1 MVGLVTAP
9 QRSRVMHPDTDFFAV
24 AGRQRACRSFT
35 DEDVDDAVIAQ
46 LLHTATRAPSSENT
60 QPWRFV
66 VVRNAATRAAIG
78 SLIREIWE
86 AGGRRRTEKRADPTL
101 FRDVDRGLGGGELA
115 AAPVLIV
122 VGGDSGVSHRA
133 HLGSSVFPAVQNLM
147 LGATALG
154 LGSCLTTI
162 TSLRSDEMRALVG
175 FPPEIDP
182 IAVIPI
188 GHAARPLLPP
198 RREPLESKVYGERF
212 GESWPMEPKGAVE
225 PRGPR

>member
-1 MVGLVTAP
+1 MVGLVSE
-9 QRSRVMHPDTDFFAV
+9 QQGRRVMHPDTDFFAV
-24 AGRQRACRSFT
+24 AGRQRACRSYT

-46 LLHTATRAPSSENT
+46 LLHTATRAPSSENV

-78 SLIREIWE
+78 SLMREIWE
-86 AGGRRRTEKRADPTL
+86 AGGRNHTEKRVDRAL

-122 VGGDSGVSHRA
+122 VGGDTDVSHRVQ
-133 HLGSSVFPAVQNLM
+133 LKSSVFPAVQNLL

-188 GHAARPLLPP
+188 GHAARALLPP
-198 RREPLESKVYGERF
+198 RRDPLESKVYGERF
-212 GESWPMEPKGAVE
+212 GEPWPSHDTMDA
-225 PRGPR
+225 R

>member
-1 MVGLVTAP
+1 
-9 QRSRVMHPDTDFFAV
+9 MHPDTDFVAV
-24 AGRQRACRSFT
+24 AVRQRACRSYT

-46 LLHTATRAPSSENT
+46 LLHTATRAPSSENM

-66 VVRNAATRAAIG
+66 VVRNAATRTAIG
-78 SLIREIWE
+78 ALIREIWE
-86 AGGRRRTEKRADPTL
+86 TGGRNRTEKRLDPAL
-101 FRDVDRGLGGGELA
+101 FHDVDRGLGGGELA

-122 VGGDSGVSHRA
+122 VGGDTNVSHRSQ
-133 HLGSSVFPAVQNLM
+133 LKSSVFPAVQNLL

-162 TSLRSDEMRALVG
+162 ASLRSDEMRALVG

-188 GHAARPLLPP
+188 GHAARALRPP
-198 RREPLESKVYGERF
+198 RRHPLESKVHGERF
-212 GESWPMEPKGAVE
+212 GEPWPSHDATGTSDDRSAS
-225 PRGPR
+225 

>member
-1 MVGLVTAP
+1 
-9 QRSRVMHPDTDFFAV
+9 MHPDSDFFAV
-24 AGRQRACRSFT
+24 AERQRACRSYT

-46 LLHTATRAPSSENT
+46 LLHTATRAPSSENM
-60 QPWRFV
+60 QPWVFV

-86 AGGRRRTEKRADPTL
+86 AGGRNRTEKRVAPAL
-101 FRDVDRGLGGGELA
+101 FRDVDRGLAGGELA

-122 VGGDSGVSHRA
+122 VGGDTDVSHRSQ
-133 HLGSSVFPAVQNLM
+133 LKSSVFPAVQNLL

-162 TSLRSDEMRALVG
+162 ASLRSDEVRALVG

-188 GHAARPLLPP
+188 GHAARALRPP
-198 RREPLESKVYGERF
+198 RRDPLESKVHRERF
-212 GESWPMEPKGAVE
+212 GEPWPS
-225 PRGPR
+225 

>member
-1 MVGLVTAP
+1 
-9 QRSRVMHPDTDFFAV
+9 MHPDSDFFAV
-24 AGRQRACRSFT
+24 AERQRACRSYT

-46 LLHTATRAPSSENT
+46 LLHTATRAPSSENM
-60 QPWRFV
+60 QPWVFV

-86 AGGRRRTEKRADPTL
+86 AGGRNRTEQRVAPAF
-101 FRDVDRGLGGGELA
+101 FRDVDRGLGGGELF
-115 AAPVLIV
+115 AAPVLII
-122 VGGDSGVSHRA
+122 VGGDSDVSHRSQ
-133 HLGSSVFPAVQNLM
+133 LKSSVFPAVQNLL

-162 TSLRSDEMRALVG
+162 ASLRSDEMRALVG

-188 GHAARPLLPP
+188 GHAARALRPP
-198 RREPLESKVYGERF
+198 RRGPLESKVHGERF
-212 GESWPMEPKGAVE
+212 GEPWP
-225 PRGPR
+225 RLIGP

>member
-1 MVGLVTAP
+1 M
-9 QRSRVMHPDTDFFAV
+9 RPDTDFFAV
-24 AGRQRACRSFT
+24 AGRQRACRSYT

-46 LLHTATRAPSSENT
+46 LLHTATRAPSSQNV

-78 SLIREIWE
+78 SLMREIWE
-86 AGGRRRTEKRADPTL
+86 AGGRARTEKRVDPAL
-101 FRDVDRGLGGGELA
+101 FRDVDRGLGGGALA

-122 VGGDSGVSHRA
+122 VGGDTDVQHRA
-133 HLGSSVFPAVQNLM
+133 ELKSSVFPAVQNLL

-162 TSLRSDEMRALVG
+162 TALRSDEMRALVG
-175 FPPEIDP
+175 FPPAIDP

-188 GHAARPLLPP
+188 GYAARALLPP
-198 RREPLESKVYGERF
+198 RRDPLESKVHGERF
-212 GESWPMEPKGAVE
+212 GEPWPRHDAMDA
-225 PRGPR
+225 R